1 MALPQIISRNQK
13 QSLLQNV
20 QDDGNPSTIGSG
32 TTITMYT
39 CPAGKVALVTSLL
52 VRFTG
57 LGGNTSL
64 FVNARV
70 RRLREDT
77 TGTEA
82 SMVES
87 AGQGIRLEATETI
100 TLTGNNA
107 ADNGSAFFVI
117 SVAELP
123 A

>member
-1 MALPQIISRNQK
+1 MTLPQIIARNQI
-13 QSLLQNV
+13 QSLAQNV
-20 QDDGNPSTIGSG
+20 QADGNPSTIGST

-57 LGGNTSL
+57 LGGNTSV
-64 FVNARV
+64 FVNARAL
-70 RRLREDT
+70 RLREAT
-77 TGTEA
+77 ATEA
-82 SMVES
+82 SMIES

-100 TLTGNNA
+100 TLTGDNG
-107 ADNGSAFFVI
+107 ADNGSAFFVV
-117 SVAELP
+117 SVVELP